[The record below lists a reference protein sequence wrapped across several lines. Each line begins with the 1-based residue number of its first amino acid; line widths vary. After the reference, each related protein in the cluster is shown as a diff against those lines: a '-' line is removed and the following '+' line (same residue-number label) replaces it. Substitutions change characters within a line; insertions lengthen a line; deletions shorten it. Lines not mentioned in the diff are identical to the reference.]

1 MGATRVV
8 FDTNVL
14 VSALGFGGPPLAA
27 LLRVFDADVQLLAS
41 RETLDELDRVMRYDR
56 LPFTVSERKQYLR
69 ILRDE
74 VELIRPDADIDAVA
88 RDPDDNMFLECAV
101 DGEAQ
106 YLVPGDDHLRDLGS
120 FRDVRILSPAAF
132 LVEVDDSVDG

>member
-1 MGATRVV
+1 
-8 FDTNVL
+8 
-14 VSALGFGGPPLAA
+14 
-27 LLRVFDADVQLLAS
+27 
-41 RETLDELDRVMRYDR
+41 
-56 LPFTVSERKQYLR
+56 
-69 ILRDE
+69 

-88 RDPDDNMFLECAV
+88 RDPDDNMFLECTV

-106 YLVPGDDHLRDLGS
+106 YLVSGDDHLRDLGS

>member
-106 YLVPGDDHLRDLGS
+106 YLVSGDDHLRDLGS

>member
-106 YLVPGDDHLRDLGS
+106 HLVSGDDHLRDLGS